1 MMSSRA
7 CTPVGRTLPL
17 SNKKIQR
24 ALLVIDVQNDFTEG
38 GSLAVK
44 GGNVTATAI
53 ADYIRGQKGNY
64 ALVIASRDWHSP
76 TGDNGGHFAAKP
88 DLVSTWPPH
97 CVQGT
102 TGAAYN
108 PAIETSLIDVQI
120 YKGDGVP
127 AYSAFEGQTP
137 GGATLD
143 AVLSKARVSHVDIV
157 GIATDHCVRATA
169 LDGLQAGYTVT
180 VLSTLCVGI
189 KPDSSIAAIREMSD
203 AGIAITF
210 SS

>member
-1 MMSSRA
+1 MTSSPA

-17 SNKKIQR
+17 SKKKTQH

-53 ADYIRGQKGNY
+53 ADYVRGRRGHY
-64 ALVIASRDWHSP
+64 SLVIASRDWHSS

-88 DLVSTWPPH
+88 DRVSTWPPH

-143 AVLSKARVSHVDIV
+143 AVLAKAGVSHIDIV
-157 GIATDHCVRATA
+157 GIATDHCVRATG
-169 LDGLQAGYTVT
+169 LDGLQAGYAVT
-180 VLSTLCVGI
+180 VLSNLCVGVS
-189 KPDSSIAAIREMSD
+189 PDSSIAAIREMAD
-203 AGIAITF
+203 AGIVIAF
-210 SS
+210 S

>member
-1 MMSSRA
+1 M
-7 CTPVGRTLPL
+7 TT
-17 SNKKIQR
+17 
-24 ALLVIDVQNDFTEG
+24 ALIIVDVQNDFTEG

-53 ADYIRGQKGNY
+53 TAHVRQNPGRY
-64 ALVIASRDWHSP
+64 ATVIASRDWHSP
-76 TGDNGGHFAAKP
+76 TGDNGGHFASKP
-88 DLVSTWPPH
+88 DMTTTWPVH

-127 AYSAFEGQTP
+127 AYSAFEGTTP
-137 GGATLD
+137 GGASLLD
-143 AVLSKARVSHVDIV
+143 VLVKAKVDAVDIV

-169 LDGLQAGYTVT
+169 LDAIANGLRVN
-180 VLSTLCVGI
+180 VLSNLCVGVN
-189 KPDSSIAAIREMSD
+189 PATTIAALAEMSA
-203 AGIAITF
+203 AGVNVTF
-210 SS
+210 A